1 MAHIRCRCGTERALR
16 DCVPCAVSLPVRDRT
31 VRCLTAG
38 ERSQLVHIQRRDAT
52 YRAQCRCQ
60 CAFIDGSHPVQMWHG
75 TRTERLRTVRSFPA
89 SVRSP
94 LVHIWRRRAMYRAE
108 SHCQCAIATGDRN
121 WFTSSVYMPR
131 TARSH
136 RQCAD
141 LHQVQTCHVPCAV
154 SLPVRVHSIPS
165 CAVPLSVRDRPWP
178 TSSAAVPRT
187 MRSLTAGARSQLA
200 HIKCIRATYRARS
213 HGQWA
218 IATVSPQVH
227 TCHVPCVV
235 SLTPSAR
242 SELAL
247 LKCRSATYP
256 AQSHCQCA
264 IATGSSQVRITPSAG
279 VPRTVRSLTA
289 NARSQ
294 LAHVTC

>member
-1 MAHIRCRCGTERALR
+1 VPRTVRGLTPTARSQLAHIRCRSATYRAQCHCQCAVIDGSR
-16 DCVPCAVSLPVRDRT
+16 QGQVCHIPCAVPLPVRDRT
-31 VRCLTAG
+31 
-38 ERSQLVHIQRRDAT
+38 
-52 YRAQCRCQ
+52 
-60 CAFIDGSHPVQMWHG
+60 
-75 TRTERLRTVRSFPA
+75 
-89 SVRSP
+89 
-94 LVHIWRRRAMYRAE
+94 
-108 SHCQCAIATGDRN
+108 
-121 WFTSSVYMPR
+121 
-131 TARSH
+131 
-136 RQCAD
+136 
-141 LHQVQTCHVPCAV
+141 
-154 SLPVRVHSIPS
+154 
-165 CAVPLSVRDRPWP
+165 WP